1 MNVEDFLLIEVN
13 ITKKVILLF
22 AYITKKLYLCI
33 VLRTKEVFYL
43 FINFFYI

>member
-13 ITKKVILLF
+13 ITKSYPFICI
-22 AYITKKLYLCI
+22 YNKKLYLCI